1 MPNNTVVPTTSKT
14 NPPKST
20 KTMSNPLRNQNI
32 NYADGWFFVTMQVA
46 HNKTMFGAITSA
58 GCELNELGRQ
68 VGSAWEG
75 MFARHPEAYR
85 DEYVVMPNHFHAVI
99 RIHPRP
105 ANKPNHL
112 SYLLQGFKSFSTH
125 VYHGRS
131 RAGQCPD
138 IGTRLWLSSYYDNL
152 ITSRRELENIRA
164 YVRNNPA
171 RWDDDRFGPVTSHYC
186 GNFELLH
193 GEMVAYV
200 ASERQDTEALPND
213 TNRADTAS
221 HPHSPSRADEPP
233 CPAVISTFTSP
244 QERGVLA
251 HCLAVRRPF
260 VHVMPGG
267 IPSSL
272 PPAVARACADG
283 WALVLSPVETG
294 TGVNKQRSIWCNRYV
309 LDHAAHIACGRIRP
323 GGTLE
328 TLLQTRHQPISHSL
342 PPLSL
347 QSLSLSGPSCPD

>member
-1 MPNNTVVPTTSKT
+1 
-14 NPPKST
+14 
-20 KTMSNPLRNQNI
+20 MSNPLRNPNI

-46 HNKTMFGAITSA
+46 QNKTMFGVITD
-58 GCELNELGRQ
+58 GRCVLNELGRL

-75 MFARHPEAYR
+75 MFERHPEAYR
-85 DEYVVMPNHFHAVI
+85 DAYVVMPNHFHAVI
-99 RIHPRP
+99 RIHRRP

-125 VYHGRS
+125 VYHGRA

-138 IGTRLWLSSYYDNL
+138 IGTCLWLSSYYDNL

-171 RWDDDRFGPVTSHYC
+171 RWDDDRFGPVTTHHC
-186 GNFELLH
+186 GNLELLH

-200 ASERQDTEALPND
+200 ASERQDTEVLP
-213 TNRADTAS
+213 RDTAGGDTEVLPRDS
-221 HPHSPSRADEPP
+221 SREAGPP
-233 CPAVISTFTSP
+233 CPASPASSARPAVISTFTSP
-244 QERGVLA
+244 QERAVLA

-260 VHVMPGG
+260 VRVMPGG
-267 IPSSL
+267 LPSPL
-272 PPAVARACADG
+272 PSAVARACADG
-283 WALVLSPVETG
+283 WALVLSPAETG

-309 LDHAAHIACGRIRP
+309 LDHAERIVCGHIRP

-328 TLLQTRHQPISHSL
+328 TLLQTRHQPVA
-342 PPLSL
+342 
-347 QSLSLSGPSCPD
+347 QFVSLSSL

>member
-1 MPNNTVVPTTSKT
+1 
-14 NPPKST
+14 
-20 KTMSNPLRNQNI
+20 MSNPLRNPNI

-46 HNKTMFGAITSA
+46 KNKTIFGVITNDR
-58 GCELNELGRQ
+58 CELNELGRQ
-68 VGSAWEG
+68 IGSAWEG

-105 ANKPNHL
+105 DNKPNHL

-125 VYHGRS
+125 VYHGRA

-164 YVRNNPA
+164 YIRNNPS
-171 RWDDDRFGPVTSHYC
+171 RWDNDRFGPVTTHNC

-193 GEMVAYV
+193 EEMVAYV
-200 ASERQDTEALPND
+200 ASERPSTEVQPHDRDGGDTKHLP
-213 TNRADTAS
+213 
-221 HPHSPSRADEPP
+221 HGPSRKAGPP
-233 CPAVISTFTSP
+233 CPVVISTFTSP

-251 HCLAVRRPF
+251 RCLAIRRPF

-267 IPSSL
+267 IPEPL
-272 PPAVARACADG
+272 PPAIARACAEG
-283 WALVLSPVETG
+283 WALVLSPVESG
-294 TGVNKQRSIWCNRYV
+294 TRVNKQRAIWCNRYV
-309 LDHAAHIACGRIRP
+309 LDHAVRIARGHIRA

-328 TLLQTRHQPISHSL
+328 TLLQNRHQPISQFIPRS
-342 PPLSL
+342 PV
-347 QSLSLSGPSCPD
+347 